1 MPAQMNQKQIAEA
14 LNLSQAT
21 VSMALKG
28 EPRIS
33 REVTE
38 KVLRFAEE
46 CGYQPGL
53 AGRMLRHGK
62 TNLIGILFPSMENP
76 FFSGLFHELLKQFR
90 RYGYIVY
97 VSESNSDE
105 ETREA
110 VRLLRQ
116 LNVAGAVA
124 YGWSRA
130 VWFSENNGASSFPV
144 VFFDGDEVG
153 EEEGAVPWIRSV
165 RSDPSAA
172 IAEMVCCFS
181 SSGRHRPLL
190 LAPSGEIY
198 RCRKYTEEWEKR
210 SVSVRHIRVNT
221 DVQDGYRGMKHFLQE
236 EGGKADCVFCYNDE
250 IARGVLRACHEA
262 GVKIPDDMAVVGY
275 DNTVSS
281 GYTVPALSS
290 IDLPKRGIASALASE
305 LLDLMEKRE
314 YRPCVRIPCSY
325 VKRESA
331 ELLPV
336 FEAF

>member
-1 MPAQMNQKQIAEA
+1 MNQKQIAEA

-28 EPRIS
+28 ESRIS

-76 FFSGLFHELLKQFR
+76 FFSSLFHELLQQFR
-90 RYGYIVY
+90 MHGYIVY

-124 YGWSRA
+124 FGWSREI
-130 VWFSENNGASSFPV
+130 WLSENRSASFPLV
-144 VFFDGDEVG
+144 LFDGDEVG
-153 EEEGAVPWIRSV
+153 EEEQQVPWIRSV

-172 IAEMVCCFS
+172 IAEMVDSFCL
-181 SSGRHRPLL
+181 SGQSRPLL
-190 LAPSGEIY
+190 LAPSAEIH
-198 RCRKYTEEWEKR
+198 RCRVYAREWEKR
-210 SVSVRHIRVNT
+210 SVAIRHIRVSA
-221 DVQDGYRGMKHFLQE
+221 DVQGGYRGMKQFLQTMGE
-236 EGGKADCVFCYNDE
+236 KADCVFCYNDE
-250 IARGVLRACHEA
+250 IARGVLRACHET
-262 GVKIPDDMAVVGY
+262 GVKVPDDMAVAGY
-275 DNTVSS
+275 DNPASA
-281 GYTVPALSS
+281 GYTVPSLSS
-290 IDLPKRGIASALASE
+290 IDLPKREIASALAAE
-305 LLDLMEKRE
+305 LLDLMKKRE

-325 VKRESA
+325 MKRESVESLSA
-331 ELLPV
+331 SEML
-336 FEAF
+336 